1 MGHQYKVNH
10 LPWLLVL
17 LYKILVVN
25 QITIPETENWEYDDH
40 PSFVIEL
47 ITDQSEID
55 IRKFT
60 IDNDDF

>member
-1 MGHQYKVNH
+1 MATRIAVQDTSSE
-10 LPWLLVL
+10 
-17 LYKILVVN
+17 IN
-25 QITIPETENWEYDDH
+25 QITIPETENCEYDDH

-60 IDNDDF
+60 LDNDDL